1 MIGRVPLNH
10 TSTITLLLW
19 AGTAMNELL
28 KDMPSGTQYEITNL
42 IYSGNKIGAIK
53 HYRDA
58 THCDL
63 KTTKDAIEA
72 VTEQLKITNPLAFNE
87 AKHKGGSGCAVV
99 IVLLVIGAIAI
110 AKIPEAYK
118 NDWEKQLNTLLQTA
132 SDKVS
137 ESKITIKAP
146 ELSQRIT
153 DDSPPPQP
161 IVVLKTGKQI
171 DRDTLY
177 QAMAPKPAE
186 LADPPYQPIAPT
198 NIEADL
204 TTLYRQKLANTDYV
218 AWLNKPGIP
227 LGYQD
232 FIEEHHIK
240 YVRAKIAKS
249 LALPAN
255 TKPLKIPVIPAATI
269 TIDGAIQQQEWQQ
282 AIRIPLQQEESGSS
296 LYLQADNDWLYL
308 AVDVP
313 GDTTQS
319 GFDQFRFYIHV
330 DIDPVIRHERI
341 HVDRSQFENLG
352 GIRQTQVFWQGEPP
366 KNDNER
372 WKKYPISD
380 WRIYRLAKGA
390 SSLRQH
396 RQFEAKLNLIESG
409 LTIGSPFPVFAEVE
423 TDPLYVDGKFK
434 ERRYLGGLGSQNQP
448 VWMIMK

>member
-1 MIGRVPLNH
+1 MVRHVPLNH

-19 AGTAMNELL
+19 AGTTMNELL
-28 KDMPSGTQYEITNL
+28 KDIPSGIQYEITSL

-58 THCDL
+58 TDCDL
-63 KTTKDAIEA
+63 KTAKDAIEA
-72 VTEQLKITNPLAFNE
+72 RTAQLKTANPLAFNE
-87 AKHKGGSGCAVV
+87 AKHKGGRGCAVV
-99 IVLLVIGAIAI
+99 TVLLVIGAIAI

-118 NDWEKQLNTLLQTA
+118 NDWEKQLNTLLQNA
-132 SDKVS
+132 SDKAPES
-137 ESKITIKAP
+137 EITIKAP
-146 ELSQRIT
+146 QPSQRIT
-153 DDSPPPQP
+153 DDSPPQP

-171 DRDTLY
+171 DRDTLS
-177 QAMAPKPAE
+177 QAIAPQVDR
-186 LADPPYQPIAPT
+186 DPPYQPIAPT

-218 AWLNKPGIP
+218 TWLNKPGIP

-255 TKPLKIPVIPAATI
+255 TKPLKIPVITAATI

-282 AIRIPLQQEESGSS
+282 AIRIPLQQEESGSA

-308 AVDVP
+308 AADVP
-313 GDTTQS
+313 GDTTEK

-330 DIDPVIRHERI
+330 DIDPTIKNERI
-341 HVDRSQFENLG
+341 HVDRSQFETLG
-352 GIRQTQVFWQGEPP
+352 GIRQTQVLWQGEPP
-366 KNDNER
+366 KNDDER

-390 SSLRQH
+390 STLRQH
-396 RQFEAKLNLIESG
+396 RQFEAKLNLVESG

-423 TDPLYVDGKFK
+423 TDPLYVDEKFK
-434 ERRYLGGLGSQNQP
+434 KRLYLGGLGSQNQP

>member
-1 MIGRVPLNH
+1 
-10 TSTITLLLW
+10 
-19 AGTAMNELL
+19 MNERL
-28 KDMPSGTQYEITNL
+28 KNIPSGIQYEIANL

-53 HYRDA
+53 HYRNA
-58 THCDL
+58 TDCDL
-63 KTTKDAIEA
+63 KTAKDAIEA
-72 VTEQLKITNPLAFNE
+72 LTAQLKTANPLAFNE
-87 AKHKGGSGCAVV
+87 SQQKGGSGCAVV

-118 NDWEKQLNTLLQTA
+118 NDWGKQLNTLLQTA
-132 SDKVS
+132 SDTVS
-137 ESKITIKAP
+137 ESEITNKAP
-146 ELSQRIT
+146 QQSQRIA
-153 DDSPPPQP
+153 DALPSQP
-161 IVVLKTGKQI
+161 IVAPKPGKQI
-171 DRDTLY
+171 DRDTLS
-177 QAMAPKPAE
+177 QAIAPQVDR
-186 LADPPYQPIAPT
+186 DPPYQPIAPD

-204 TTLYRQKLANTDYV
+204 TTLYRQKLANADYV

-240 YVRAKIAKS
+240 YVCAKIAKG
-249 LALPAN
+249 LALPAK
-255 TKPLKIPVIPAATI
+255 TKPLKSPVVTAEKI
-269 TIDGAIQQQEWQQ
+269 TLDGAIQQQEWQQ
-282 AIRIPLQQEESGSS
+282 AIRIPLQPEETGSF

-308 AVDVP
+308 AADVP
-313 GDTTQS
+313 GDTTQN

-330 DIDPVIRHERI
+330 DIDPAIRNERI
-341 HVDRSQFENLG
+341 HVDRSQFETLG
-352 GIRQTQVFWQGEPP
+352 GIRQTQVLWQGEPP
-366 KNDNER
+366 KNDDER

-390 SSLRQH
+390 STLRQH

-409 LTIGSPFPVFAEVE
+409 LTIGSPFPVFAEIE

>member
-1 MIGRVPLNH
+1 
-10 TSTITLLLW
+10 
-19 AGTAMNELL
+19 MNELL
-28 KDMPSGTQYEITNL
+28 KGIPSGIQYEITSL

-53 HYRDA
+53 RYRESAD
-58 THCDL
+58 CDL
-63 KTTKDAIEA
+63 KTAKDTIET
-72 VTEQLKITNPLAFNE
+72 VTAQLKTANPLAFNE
-87 AKHKGGSGCAVV
+87 SGHKAGTGCAAV
-99 IVLLVIGAIAI
+99 IALLVIGAIAI
-110 AKIPEAYK
+110 AQIPEAYK
-118 NDWEKQLNTLLQTA
+118 NDWGKQLNTLLQTA

-137 ESKITIKAP
+137 ESEIAIKAP
-146 ELSQRIT
+146 ELSQRIA
-153 DDSPPPQP
+153 DDSPPQS
-161 IVVLKTGKQI
+161 IVTPTIVAPKPGKQI

-177 QAMAPKPAE
+177 QAIAPQVDR
-186 LADPPYQPIAPT
+186 DPPYQPIAPT
-198 NIEADL
+198 NIETDL
-204 TTLYRQKLANTDYV
+204 TTLYRQKLANTGYV

-240 YVRAKIAKS
+240 YVRAKIAKN

-255 TKPLKIPVIPAATI
+255 TKPLKIPVIPAVTI

-282 AIRIPLQQEESGSS
+282 AIRIPLQPEETGSS

-308 AVDVP
+308 AADVP

-330 DIDPVIRHERI
+330 DIDPAIRNERI
-341 HVDRSQFENLG
+341 HVDRGQFETLG
-352 GIRQTQVFWQGEPP
+352 GIRQTQVLWQGEPP
-366 KNDNER
+366 KNDDER

-380 WRIYRLAKGA
+380 WRIYRMAKGA
-390 SSLRQH
+390 STLQQH
-396 RQFEAKLNLIESG
+396 RQFEAKLNLKESG
-409 LTIGSPFPVFAEVE
+409 LTIGSSFPVFAEVE